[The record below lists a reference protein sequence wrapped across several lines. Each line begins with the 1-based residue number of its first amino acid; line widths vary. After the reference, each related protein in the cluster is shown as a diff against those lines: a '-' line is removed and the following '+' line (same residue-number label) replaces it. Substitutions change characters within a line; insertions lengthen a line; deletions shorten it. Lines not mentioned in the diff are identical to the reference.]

1 MCGNSV
7 FCAAMHIVRSYLN
20 LYSFSCWTNHRGVQ
34 RLIQIEFWHCNV
46 ILKTPWDR
54 IPARVNRAKNC
65 VAISNIVHQNS
76 NSYKIIDV
84 IELSSA
90 NHHFLVNA
98 IQVFLTTRDGCL
110 DALFCEVLFNDSD
123 YIVCKLF
130 SGGVSFNNQAFD
142 FLVFFRFNVFKGK
155 IL

>member
-7 FCAAMHIVRSYLN
+7 LCAAMHIVGTYLN
-20 LYSFSCWTNHRGVQ
+20 FNSLTIWANDCGVK
-34 RLIQIEFWHCNV
+34 RLIQIEFWHRDV
-46 ILKTPWDR
+46 ILKTTWNR

-65 VAISNIVHQNS
+65 VAISNIIHKNS